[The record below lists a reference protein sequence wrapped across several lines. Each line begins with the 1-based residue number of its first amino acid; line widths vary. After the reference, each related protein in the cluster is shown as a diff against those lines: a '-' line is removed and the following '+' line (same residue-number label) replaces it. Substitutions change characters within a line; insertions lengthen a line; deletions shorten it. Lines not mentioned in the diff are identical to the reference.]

1 MRVNENLSKNGIGVE
16 VSEFSLSDL
25 TAENIDF
32 LRAKWV
38 EYGLIV
44 FPKLPLSHDEFKDF
58 ALSFGEFGDDP
69 FISSLPDYP
78 NIAEIKRSAK
88 EKATPFGGT
97 WHSDWSFMK
106 KPPSATL
113 LHSKIIPPV
122 GGNTLF
128 ANTEKAF
135 AALPDEMKDKL
146 RNLKVIH
153 SAKIPYADDGFYA
166 LEKEERS
173 MKILPSKEAKATFS
187 HPMIKIHPE
196 TKKECLFIN
205 PVYAIN
211 IEDFSEDES
220 QELLWELYEHMI
232 QDQFIYEH
240 IWNENMLIMWDNRTV
255 MHQATGGYD
264 GYDRLLH
271 RITLAAL

>member
-1 MRVNENLSKNGIGVE
+1 MRVSEDLSKNGIGVE
-16 VSEFSLSDL
+16 VSDFSLSDL
-25 TAENIDF
+25 TEENITF
-32 LRAKWV
+32 LRSKWV

-58 ALSFGEFGDDP
+58 ALSFGDFGDDP

-78 NIAEIKRSAK
+78 NIAEIKRSAN

-128 ANTEKAF
+128 ANTERAF
-135 AALPDEMKDKL
+135 AALPDKMKDKL

-205 PVYAIN
+205 PVYTIN
-211 IEDFSEDES
+211 IEGFSEDDS
-220 QELLWELYEHMI
+220 QQLLWELYEHMI
-232 QDQFIYEH
+232 QDKFVYEH
-240 IWNENMLIMWDNRTV
+240 VWNEDMLIMWDNRTV
-255 MHQATGGYD
+255 MHQASGGYD

-271 RITLAAL
+271 RITLAAV

>member
-1 MRVNENLSKNGIGVE
+1 MRVSENLSKNGIGVE
-16 VSEFSLSDL
+16 VTDFSLSDL
-25 TAENIDF
+25 TEENISF
-32 LRAKWV
+32 LRSKWV

-58 ALSFGEFGDDP
+58 ALKFGNFGDDP

-78 NIAEIKRSAK
+78 NIAEIKRSAN

-128 ANTEKAF
+128 ANTERSF
-135 AALPDEMKDKL
+135 AALPEEMKNKL

-187 HPMIKIHPE
+187 HPMVKIHPE
-196 TKKECLFIN
+196 TNKECLFIN
-205 PVYAIN
+205 PVYTIN
-211 IEDFSEDES
+211 VEGFSEDES
-220 QELLWELYEHMI
+220 QQLLWELYEHMI
-232 QDQFIYEH
+232 KDQFVYEH
-240 IWNENMLIMWDNRTV
+240 VWNNDMLIMWDNRTV

-271 RITLAAL
+271 RITLAAV

>member
-1 MRVNENLSKNGIGVE
+1 MRVSENLSKNGIGVE
-16 VSEFSLSDL
+16 VSDFSLADL
-25 TAENIDF
+25 TRENISF
-32 LRAKWV
+32 LRSKWV

-58 ALSFGEFGDDP
+58 ALSFGDFGDDP

-78 NIAEIKRSAK
+78 NIAEIKRSAN

-128 ANTEKAF
+128 ANTEKSF
-135 AALPDEMKDKL
+135 AALPEDMKNRL

-187 HPMIKIHPE
+187 HPMVKIHPE
-196 TKKECLFIN
+196 TNKECLFIN
-205 PVYAIN
+205 PVYTIN
-211 IEDFSEDES
+211 IEGLSEDES
-220 QELLWELYEHMI
+220 QQLLWELYEHMI
-232 QDQFIYEH
+232 QDKFVYEH
-240 IWNENMLIMWDNRTV
+240 VWNQDMLIMWDNRTV

-271 RITLAAL
+271 RITLAAV

>member
-1 MRVNENLSKNGIGVE
+1 MRLSENLSKNGIGVE
-16 VSEFSLSDL
+16 VSDFSLADL
-25 TAENIDF
+25 TRENISF
-32 LRAKWV
+32 LRSKWV
-38 EYGLIV
+38 KYGLIV

-58 ALSFGEFGDDP
+58 ALSFGDFGDDP

-78 NIAEIKRSAK
+78 NIAEIKRSAN

-128 ANTEKAF
+128 ANTEKSF
-135 AALPDEMKDKL
+135 AALPEHMKNRL

-187 HPMIKIHPE
+187 HPMVKIHPE
-196 TKKECLFIN
+196 TNKECLFIN
-205 PVYAIN
+205 PVYTIN
-211 IEDFSEDES
+211 IEGLSEDES
-220 QELLWELYEHMI
+220 QQLLWELYEHMI
-232 QDQFIYEH
+232 QDKFVYEH
-240 IWNENMLIMWDNRTV
+240 VWNEDMLIMWDNRTV

-271 RITLAAL
+271 RITLAAV

>member
-1 MRVNENLSKNGIGVE
+1 MRVSENLSKNGIGVE
-16 VSEFSLSDL
+16 VTDFSLADL
-25 TAENIDF
+25 TEENISF
-32 LRAKWV
+32 LRSKWV

-58 ALSFGEFGDDP
+58 ALSFGDFGDDP

-78 NIAEIKRSAK
+78 NIAEIKRSAN

-128 ANTEKAF
+128 ANTERSF
-135 AALPDEMKDKL
+135 AALPEEMKNKL

-187 HPMIKIHPE
+187 HPMVKIHPE
-196 TKKECLFIN
+196 TNKECLFIN
-205 PVYAIN
+205 PVYTIN
-211 IEDFSEDES
+211 VEGFSEDAS
-220 QELLWELYEHMI
+220 QQLLWELYEHMI
-232 QDQFIYEH
+232 QDRFVYEH
-240 IWNENMLIMWDNRTV
+240 VWTDDMLIMWDNRTV

-271 RITLAAL
+271 RITLAAV

>member
-1 MRVNENLSKNGIGVE
+1 MRLSENLSKNGIGVE
-16 VSEFSLSDL
+16 VSDFSLADL
-25 TAENIDF
+25 TRENISF
-32 LRAKWV
+32 LRSKWV
-38 EYGLIV
+38 KYGLIV

-58 ALSFGEFGDDP
+58 ALSFGDFGDDP

-78 NIAEIKRSAK
+78 NIAEIKRSAN

-113 LHSKIIPPV
+113 LHSKIIPPI

-128 ANTEKAF
+128 ANTEKSF
-135 AALPDEMKDKL
+135 AALPEEMKNKL

-187 HPMIKIHPE
+187 HPMVKIHPE
-196 TKKECLFIN
+196 TNKECLFIN
-205 PVYAIN
+205 PVYTIN
-211 IEDFSEDES
+211 IEGFSEDES
-220 QELLWELYEHMI
+220 QQLLWELYEHMI
-232 QDQFIYEH
+232 QEQFVYEH
-240 IWNENMLIMWDNRTV
+240 VWNEDMLIMWDNRTV

-271 RITLAAL
+271 RITLAAV

>member
-1 MRVNENLSKNGIGVE
+1 MRVSENLSKNGIGVE
-16 VSEFSLSDL
+16 VTDFSLSDL
-25 TAENIDF
+25 TEENISF
-32 LRAKWV
+32 LRSKWV

-58 ALSFGEFGDDP
+58 ALSFGDFGDDP

-78 NIAEIKRSAK
+78 NIAEIKRSAN

-128 ANTEKAF
+128 ANTERSF
-135 AALPDEMKDKL
+135 AALPEEMKNKL

-187 HPMIKIHPE
+187 HPMVKIHPE
-196 TKKECLFIN
+196 TNKECLFIN
-205 PVYAIN
+205 PVYTIN
-211 IEDFSEDES
+211 VEGFSEDES
-220 QELLWELYEHMI
+220 QQLLWELYEHMI
-232 QDQFIYEH
+232 QEQFVYEH
-240 IWNENMLIMWDNRTV
+240 VWNEDMLIMWDNRTV

-271 RITLAAL
+271 RITLAAV

>member
-205 PVYAIN
+205 AVYTIN
-211 IEDFSEDES
+211 IEGFSEDES
-220 QELLWELYEHMI
+220 QQLLWELYEHMI

-240 IWNENMLIMWDNRTV
+240 VWNENMLIMWDNRTV

>member
-1 MRVNENLSKNGIGVE
+1 MRVSENLSKNGIGVE
-16 VSEFSLSDL
+16 VTDFSLSDL
-25 TAENIDF
+25 TEENISF
-32 LRAKWV
+32 LRSKWV

-44 FPKLPLSHDEFKDF
+44 FPELPLSHDEFKDF
-58 ALSFGEFGDDP
+58 ALSFGDFGDDP

-78 NIAEIKRSAK
+78 NIAEIKRSAN

-128 ANTEKAF
+128 ANTERSF
-135 AALPDEMKDKL
+135 AALPEEMKNKL

-187 HPMIKIHPE
+187 HPMVKIHPE
-196 TKKECLFIN
+196 TNKECLFIN
-205 PVYAIN
+205 PVYTIN
-211 IEDFSEDES
+211 IEGLSEDES
-220 QELLWELYEHMI
+220 QQLLWELYEHMI
-232 QDQFIYEH
+232 QDKFVYEH
-240 IWNENMLIMWDNRTV
+240 VWNEDMLIMWDNRTV

-271 RITLAAL
+271 RITLAAV

>member
-1 MRVNENLSKNGIGVE
+1 MRVSENLSKNGIGVE
-16 VSEFSLSDL
+16 VTDFSLSDL
-25 TAENIDF
+25 TEENISF
-32 LRAKWV
+32 LRSKWV

-58 ALSFGEFGDDP
+58 ALSFGDFGDDP

-78 NIAEIKRSAK
+78 NIAEIKRSAN

-128 ANTEKAF
+128 ANTEKSF
-135 AALPDEMKDKL
+135 AALPEKMKNRL

-173 MKILPSKEAKATFS
+173 MKILPSKEAKATYS
-187 HPMIKIHPE
+187 HPMVKIHPE
-196 TKKECLFIN
+196 TNKECLFIN
-205 PVYAIN
+205 PVYTIN
-211 IEDFSEDES
+211 IEGFSEDES
-220 QELLWELYEHMI
+220 QQLLWELYEHMI
-232 QDQFIYEH
+232 QEQFVYEH
-240 IWNENMLIMWDNRTV
+240 VWNEDMLIMWDNRTV

-271 RITLAAL
+271 RITLAAV

>member
-1 MRVNENLSKNGIGVE
+1 MKVSENLSRNGIGVE
-16 VSEFSLSDL
+16 VTNFSLSDL
-25 TAENIDF
+25 TEENISF
-32 LRAKWV
+32 LRSKWV

-44 FPKLPLSHDEFKDF
+44 FPELPLSHDEFKDF
-58 ALSFGEFGDDP
+58 ALSFGDFGDDP

-78 NIAEIKRSAK
+78 NIAEIKRSAN

-128 ANTEKAF
+128 ANTERSF
-135 AALPDEMKDKL
+135 AALPEEMKNKL

-187 HPMIKIHPE
+187 HPMVKIHPE
-196 TKKECLFIN
+196 TNKECLFIN
-205 PVYAIN
+205 PVYTIN
-211 IEDFSEDES
+211 VEGFSEDAS
-220 QELLWELYEHMI
+220 QQLLWELYEHMI
-232 QDQFIYEH
+232 QDQFVYEH
-240 IWNENMLIMWDNRTV
+240 VWNDDMLIMWDNRTV

-271 RITLAAL
+271 RITLAAV

>member
-1 MRVNENLSKNGIGVE
+1 MRVSENLSKNGIGVE
-16 VSEFSLSDL
+16 VTDFSLSDL
-25 TAENIDF
+25 TEENISF
-32 LRAKWV
+32 LRSKWV

-58 ALSFGEFGDDP
+58 ALSFGDFGDDP

-78 NIAEIKRSAK
+78 NIAEIKRSAN

-106 KPPSATL
+106 EPPSATL

-128 ANTEKAF
+128 ANTERSF
-135 AALPDEMKDKL
+135 AALPEEMKNKL

-173 MKILPSKEAKATFS
+173 MKILPSKKAKATFS
-187 HPMIKIHPE
+187 HPMVKIHPE
-196 TKKECLFIN
+196 TNKECLFIN
-205 PVYAIN
+205 PVYTIN
-211 IEDFSEDES
+211 VEGFSEDES
-220 QELLWELYEHMI
+220 QQLLWELYEHMI
-232 QDQFIYEH
+232 KDQFVYEH
-240 IWNENMLIMWDNRTV
+240 VWNDDMLIMWDNRTV

-271 RITLAAL
+271 RITLAAV

>member
-1 MRVNENLSKNGIGVE
+1 MRLSENLSKNGIGVE
-16 VSEFSLSDL
+16 VTDFSLADL
-25 TAENIDF
+25 TEENISF
-32 LRAKWV
+32 LRSKWV

-58 ALSFGEFGDDP
+58 ALSFGNFGDDP

-78 NIAEIKRSAK
+78 NIAEIKRSAN

-135 AALPDEMKDKL
+135 AALPEKMKDKL

-205 PVYAIN
+205 PVYTIN
-211 IEDFSEDES
+211 IEGFSEDES
-220 QELLWELYEHMI
+220 QQLLWELYEHMI
-232 QDQFIYEH
+232 QDQFVYEH
-240 IWNENMLIMWDNRTV
+240 VWNADMLIMWDNRTV

-264 GYDRLLH
+264 GFDRLLH
-271 RITLAAL
+271 RITLAAV

>member
-1 MRVNENLSKNGIGVE
+1 MRLSENLSKNGIGVE
-16 VSEFSLSDL
+16 VSDFSLADL
-25 TAENIDF
+25 TRENISF
-32 LRAKWV
+32 LRSKWV
-38 EYGLIV
+38 KYGLIV

-58 ALSFGEFGDDP
+58 ALSFGDFGDDP

-78 NIAEIKRSAK
+78 NIAEIKRSAN

-128 ANTEKAF
+128 ANTEKSF
-135 AALPDEMKDKL
+135 AALPEKMKNRL

-187 HPMIKIHPE
+187 HPMVKIHPE
-196 TKKECLFIN
+196 TNKECLFIN
-205 PVYAIN
+205 PVYTIN
-211 IEDFSEDES
+211 IEGLSEDES
-220 QELLWELYEHMI
+220 QQLLWELYEHMI
-232 QDQFIYEH
+232 QEQFVYEH
-240 IWNENMLIMWDNRTV
+240 VWNEDMLIMWDNRTV

-271 RITLAAL
+271 RITLAAV

>member
-16 VSEFSLSDL
+16 VSDFSLSDL
-25 TAENIDF
+25 TAENVAF
-32 LRAKWV
+32 LRSKWV

-58 ALSFGEFGDDP
+58 ALSFGNFGDDP

-78 NIAEIKRSAK
+78 NIAEIKRSAN

-113 LHSKIIPPV
+113 LHSKVIPPV

-135 AALPDEMKDKL
+135 AALPEEMKDKL

-196 TKKECLFIN
+196 SKKECLFIN
-205 PVYAIN
+205 PVYTIN
-211 IEDFSEDES
+211 IEGFSEDES
-220 QELLWELYEHMI
+220 QQLLWELYEHMI
-232 QDQFIYEH
+232 QDQFVYEH
-240 IWNENMLIMWDNRTV
+240 VWNEDMLIMWDNRTV

-264 GYDRLLH
+264 GFDRLLH
-271 RITLAAL
+271 RITLAAV

>member
-1 MRVNENLSKNGIGVE
+1 MRVIENLSKNGIGVE
-16 VSEFSLSDL
+16 VSDFSLADL
-25 TAENIDF
+25 TRENISF
-32 LRAKWV
+32 LRSKWV

-44 FPKLPLSHDEFKDF
+44 FPKIPLSHDEFKDF
-58 ALSFGEFGDDP
+58 ALSFGDFGDDP

-78 NIAEIKRSAK
+78 NIAEIKRSAN

-128 ANTEKAF
+128 ANTEKSF
-135 AALPDEMKDKL
+135 AALPEDMKKRL

-187 HPMIKIHPE
+187 HPMVKIHPE
-196 TKKECLFIN
+196 TNKECLFIN
-205 PVYAIN
+205 PVYTIN
-211 IEDFSEDES
+211 IEGLSEDES
-220 QELLWELYEHMI
+220 QQLLWELYEHMI
-232 QDQFIYEH
+232 QDKFVYEH
-240 IWNENMLIMWDNRTV
+240 VWNEDMLIMWDNRTV

-271 RITLAAL
+271 RITLAAV

>member
-1 MRVNENLSKNGIGVE
+1 MRLSENLSKNGIGVE
-16 VSEFSLSDL
+16 VSDFSLSDL
-25 TAENIDF
+25 TRENISF
-32 LRAKWV
+32 LRSKWV

-44 FPKLPLSHDEFKDF
+44 FPRLPLSHDEFKDF
-58 ALSFGEFGDDP
+58 ALSFGDFGDDP

-78 NIAEIKRSAK
+78 NIAEIKRSAN

-128 ANTEKAF
+128 ANTERSF
-135 AALPDEMKDKL
+135 AALPEEMKNKL

-173 MKILPSKEAKATFS
+173 MKILPSKEAKATYS
-187 HPMIKIHPE
+187 HPMVKIHPE
-196 TKKECLFIN
+196 TNKECLFIN
-205 PVYAIN
+205 PVYTIN
-211 IEDFSEDES
+211 IEGFSEDES
-220 QELLWELYEHMI
+220 QQLLWELYEHMI
-232 QDQFIYEH
+232 QEQFVYEH
-240 IWNENMLIMWDNRTV
+240 VWNEDMLIMWDNRTV

-271 RITLAAL
+271 RITLAAV

>member
-1 MRVNENLSKNGIGVE
+1 MRLSENLSKNGIGVE
-16 VSEFSLSDL
+16 VSDFSLADL
-25 TAENIDF
+25 TRENISF
-32 LRAKWV
+32 LRSKWV

-58 ALSFGEFGDDP
+58 ALSFGDFGDDP

-78 NIAEIKRSAK
+78 NIAEIKRSAN

-128 ANTEKAF
+128 ANTEKSF
-135 AALPDEMKDKL
+135 AALPEKMKNRL

-187 HPMIKIHPE
+187 HPMVKIHPE
-196 TKKECLFIN
+196 TNKECLFIN
-205 PVYAIN
+205 PVYTIN
-211 IEDFSEDES
+211 VEGFSEDES
-220 QELLWELYEHMI
+220 QQLLWELYEHMI
-232 QDQFIYEH
+232 KDQFVYEH
-240 IWNENMLIMWDNRTV
+240 VWNDDMLIMWDNRTV

-271 RITLAAL
+271 RITLAAV

>member
-1 MRVNENLSKNGIGVE
+1 MRVSENLSKNGIGVE
-16 VSEFSLSDL
+16 VTDFSLADL
-25 TAENIDF
+25 TEENISF
-32 LRAKWV
+32 LRSKWV

-58 ALSFGEFGDDP
+58 ALSFGDFGDDP

-78 NIAEIKRSAK
+78 NIAEIKRSAN

-128 ANTEKAF
+128 ANTEKSF
-135 AALPDEMKDKL
+135 AALPEHMKNRL

-187 HPMIKIHPE
+187 HPMVKIHPE
-196 TKKECLFIN
+196 TNKECLFIN
-205 PVYAIN
+205 PVYTIN
-211 IEDFSEDES
+211 IEGLSEDES
-220 QELLWELYEHMI
+220 QQLLWELYEHMI
-232 QDQFIYEH
+232 QDKFVYEH
-240 IWNENMLIMWDNRTV
+240 VWNEDMLIMWDNRTV

-271 RITLAAL
+271 RITLAAV

>member
-1 MRVNENLSKNGIGVE
+1 MRLSENLSKNGIGVE
-16 VSEFSLSDL
+16 VSDFSLADL
-25 TAENIDF
+25 TRENISF
-32 LRAKWV
+32 LRSKWV

-44 FPKLPLSHDEFKDF
+44 FPKLPLSHDEFKNF
-58 ALSFGEFGDDP
+58 ALSFGDFGDDP

-78 NIAEIKRSAK
+78 NIAEIKRSAN

-113 LHSKIIPPV
+113 LHSKIIPPI

-128 ANTEKAF
+128 ANTEKSF
-135 AALPDEMKDKL
+135 SALPEEMKNKL

-173 MKILPSKEAKATFS
+173 MKILPSKEAKATYS
-187 HPMIKIHPE
+187 HPMVKIHPE
-196 TKKECLFIN
+196 TNKECLFIN
-205 PVYAIN
+205 PVYTIN
-211 IEDFSEDES
+211 IEGFSEDES
-220 QELLWELYEHMI
+220 QQLLWELYEHMI
-232 QDQFIYEH
+232 QEQFVYEH
-240 IWNENMLIMWDNRTV
+240 VWNKDMLIMWDNRTV

-271 RITLAAL
+271 RITLAAV

>member
-1 MRVNENLSKNGIGVE
+1 MRVSEDLSKNGIGVK
-16 VSEFSLSDL
+16 VSDFSLSDL
-25 TAENIDF
+25 TEKNISF
-32 LRAKWV
+32 LRSKWV

-58 ALSFGEFGDDP
+58 ALSFGDFGDDP

-78 NIAEIKRSAK
+78 DIAEIKRSAN

-128 ANTEKAF
+128 ANTERSF
-135 AALPDEMKDKL
+135 AALPEKMKNKL

-166 LEKEERS
+166 LEKEKRS
-173 MKILPSKEAKATFS
+173 MKILPSKEAKAAFS

-196 TKKECLFIN
+196 TKKECMFIN
-205 PVYAIN
+205 PVYTIN
-211 IEDFSEDES
+211 IEGFSEDES
-220 QELLWELYEHMI
+220 QQLLWELYEHMI
-232 QDQFIYEH
+232 QDQFVYEH
-240 IWNENMLIMWDNRTV
+240 VWNEDMLIMWDNRTV
-255 MHQATGGYD
+255 MHQAMGGYD

-271 RITLAAL
+271 RITLAAV

>member
-1 MRVNENLSKNGIGVE
+1 MRVSENLSKNGIGVE
-16 VSEFSLSDL
+16 VTDFSLSDL
-25 TAENIDF
+25 TEENISF
-32 LRAKWV
+32 LRSKWV

-44 FPKLPLSHDEFKDF
+44 FPELPLSHDEFKDF
-58 ALSFGEFGDDP
+58 ALSFGNFGDDP

-78 NIAEIKRSAK
+78 NIAEIKRSAN

-113 LHSKIIPPV
+113 LHSKIIPPI

-128 ANTEKAF
+128 ANTEKSF
-135 AALPDEMKDKL
+135 SALPEEMKNKL

-187 HPMIKIHPE
+187 HPMVKIHPE
-196 TKKECLFIN
+196 TNKECLFIN
-205 PVYAIN
+205 PVYTIN
-211 IEDFSEDES
+211 IEGLSEDES
-220 QELLWELYEHMI
+220 QQLLWELYEHMI
-232 QDQFIYEH
+232 QDKFVYEH
-240 IWNENMLIMWDNRTV
+240 VWNQDMLIMWDNRTV

-271 RITLAAL
+271 RITLAAV

>member
-1 MRVNENLSKNGIGVE
+1 MRVSENLSKNGIGVE
-16 VSEFSLSDL
+16 VTDFSLADL
-25 TAENIDF
+25 TEENISF
-32 LRAKWV
+32 LRSKWV

-58 ALSFGEFGDDP
+58 ALSFGDFGDDP

-78 NIAEIKRSAK
+78 NIAEIKRSAN

-128 ANTEKAF
+128 ANTERSF
-135 AALPDEMKDKL
+135 AALPEEMKNRL

-187 HPMIKIHPE
+187 HPMVKIHPE
-196 TKKECLFIN
+196 TNKECLFIN
-205 PVYAIN
+205 PVYTIN
-211 IEDFSEDES
+211 VEGFSEDAS
-220 QELLWELYEHMI
+220 QQLLWELYEHMI
-232 QDQFIYEH
+232 QDRFVYEH
-240 IWNENMLIMWDNRTV
+240 VWNDDMLIMWDNRTV

-271 RITLAAL
+271 RITLAAV

>member
-16 VSEFSLSDL
+16 VSDFSLSDL
-25 TAENIDF
+25 TEENIAF
-32 LRAKWV
+32 LRSKWV

-58 ALSFGEFGDDP
+58 ALNFGDFGDDP

-78 NIAEIKRSAK
+78 NIAEIKRSAN

-128 ANTEKAF
+128 ANTEKSF
-135 AALPDEMKDKL
+135 AALPEKMKNKL

-187 HPMIKIHPE
+187 HPMVKIHPE
-196 TKKECLFIN
+196 TNKECLFIN
-205 PVYAIN
+205 PVYTIN
-211 IEDFSEDES
+211 IEGLSEDES
-220 QELLWELYEHMI
+220 QQLLWELYEHMI
-232 QDQFIYEH
+232 QDKFVYEH
-240 IWNENMLIMWDNRTV
+240 VWNKDMLIMWDNRTV
-255 MHQATGGYD
+255 MHQASGGYD

-271 RITLAAL
+271 RITLAAV

>member
-1 MRVNENLSKNGIGVE
+1 MRVSENLSKNGIGVE
-16 VSEFSLSDL
+16 VTDFSLADL
-25 TAENIDF
+25 TEENISL
-32 LRAKWV
+32 LRSKWV

-44 FPKLPLSHDEFKDF
+44 FPKLPLSHEEFKDF
-58 ALSFGEFGDDP
+58 ALSFGDFGDDP

-78 NIAEIKRSAK
+78 NIAEIKRSAN

-128 ANTEKAF
+128 ANTEKSF
-135 AALPDEMKDKL
+135 AALPEHMKNRL

-187 HPMIKIHPE
+187 HPMVKIHPE
-196 TKKECLFIN
+196 TNKECLFIN
-205 PVYAIN
+205 PVYTIN
-211 IEDFSEDES
+211 IEGLSEDES
-220 QELLWELYEHMI
+220 QQLLWELYEHMI
-232 QDQFIYEH
+232 QDKFVYEH
-240 IWNENMLIMWDNRTV
+240 VWNEDMLIMWDNRTV

-271 RITLAAL
+271 RITLAAV

>member
-1 MRVNENLSKNGIGVE
+1 MRVSENLSKNGIGVE
-16 VSEFSLSDL
+16 VSDFSLADL
-25 TAENIDF
+25 TEDNISF
-32 LRAKWV
+32 LRSKWV

-58 ALSFGEFGDDP
+58 ALSFGNFGDDP

-78 NIAEIKRSAK
+78 NIAEIKRSAN

-113 LHSKIIPPV
+113 LHSKVIPPI
-122 GGNTLF
+122 GGNTFF

-135 AALPDEMKDKL
+135 SSLPEEMKNKL
-146 RNLKVIH
+146 RSLKVIH

-173 MKILPSKEAKATFS
+173 MKILPSKEAKATYS
-187 HPMIKIHPE
+187 HPMVKIHPE
-196 TKKECLFIN
+196 TNKECLFIN
-205 PVYAIN
+205 PVYTIN
-211 IEDFSEDES
+211 IEGFSEDES
-220 QELLWELYEHMI
+220 QQLLWELYEHMI
-232 QDQFIYEH
+232 QEQFVYEH
-240 IWNENMLIMWDNRTV
+240 VWNEDMLIMWDNRTV

-271 RITLAAL
+271 RITLAAV

>member
-1 MRVNENLSKNGIGVE
+1 MRVSEDLSKNGIGVK
-16 VSEFSLSDL
+16 VSDFSLSDL
-25 TAENIDF
+25 TEKNISF
-32 LRAKWV
+32 LRSKWV

-58 ALSFGEFGDDP
+58 ALSFGDFGDDP

-78 NIAEIKRSAK
+78 NIAEIKRSAN

-128 ANTEKAF
+128 ANTERSF
-135 AALPDEMKDKL
+135 AALPEKMKNKL

-166 LEKEERS
+166 LEKEKRS

-205 PVYAIN
+205 PVYTIN
-211 IEDFSEDES
+211 IEGFSEDES
-220 QELLWELYEHMI
+220 QQLLWELYEHMI
-232 QDQFIYEH
+232 QDQFVYEH
-240 IWNENMLIMWDNRTV
+240 TWNEDMLIMWDNRTV
-255 MHQATGGYD
+255 MHQAMGGYD

-271 RITLAAL
+271 RITLAAV

>member
-25 TAENIDF
+25 TAENIAF

-78 NIAEIKRSAK
+78 NIAEIKRSAR

-205 PVYAIN
+205 PVYTIN

-220 QELLWELYEHMI
+220 QQLLWELYEHMI

-240 IWNENMLIMWDNRTV
+240 VWNENMLIMWDNRTV

-264 GYDRLLH
+264 GYERLLH

>member
-1 MRVNENLSKNGIGVE
+1 MRLSENLSKNGIGVE
-16 VSEFSLSDL
+16 VSDFSLADL
-25 TAENIDF
+25 TRENISF
-32 LRAKWV
+32 LRSKWV

-44 FPKLPLSHDEFKDF
+44 FPKLSLSHDEFKDF
-58 ALSFGEFGDDP
+58 ALSFGDFGDDP

-78 NIAEIKRSAK
+78 NIAEIKRSAN

-113 LHSKIIPPV
+113 LHSKIIPPI

-128 ANTEKAF
+128 ANTEKSF
-135 AALPDEMKDKL
+135 AALPEKMKNRL

-173 MKILPSKEAKATFS
+173 MKILPSKEAKATYS
-187 HPMIKIHPE
+187 HPMVKIHPE
-196 TKKECLFIN
+196 TNKECLFIN
-205 PVYAIN
+205 PVYTIN
-211 IEDFSEDES
+211 IEGLSEDES
-220 QELLWELYEHMI
+220 QQLLWELYEHMI
-232 QDQFIYEH
+232 QDKFVYEH
-240 IWNENMLIMWDNRTV
+240 VWNEDMLIMWDNRTV

-271 RITLAAL
+271 RITLAAV

>member
-1 MRVNENLSKNGIGVE
+1 MRVSENLSKNGIGVE
-16 VSEFSLSDL
+16 VTDFSLADL
-25 TAENIDF
+25 TEENISF
-32 LRAKWV
+32 LRSKWV

-44 FPKLPLSHDEFKDF
+44 FPELPLSHDEFKDF
-58 ALSFGEFGDDP
+58 ALSFGDFGDDP

-78 NIAEIKRSAK
+78 NIAEIKRSAN

-128 ANTEKAF
+128 ANTERSF
-135 AALPDEMKDKL
+135 AALPEEMKNKL

-205 PVYAIN
+205 PVYTIN
-211 IEDFSEDES
+211 IEGFSEDES
-220 QELLWELYEHMI
+220 QQLLWELYEHMI
-232 QDQFIYEH
+232 QDQFVYEH
-240 IWNENMLIMWDNRTV
+240 VWNEDMLIMWDNRTL

-264 GYDRLLH
+264 GFDRLLH
-271 RITLAAL
+271 RITLAAV

>member
-1 MRVNENLSKNGIGVE
+1 MRVSENLSKNGIGVE
-16 VSEFSLSDL
+16 VTDFSLSDL
-25 TAENIDF
+25 TEENISF
-32 LRAKWV
+32 LRSKWV

-58 ALSFGEFGDDP
+58 ALSFGDFGDDP

-78 NIAEIKRSAK
+78 NIAEIKRSAN

-106 KPPSATL
+106 NPPSATL

-128 ANTEKAF
+128 ANTEKSF
-135 AALPDEMKDKL
+135 AALPEDMKNRL

-187 HPMIKIHPE
+187 HPMVKIHPE
-196 TKKECLFIN
+196 TNKECLFIN
-205 PVYAIN
+205 PVYTIN
-211 IEDFSEDES
+211 VEGFSEDES
-220 QELLWELYEHMI
+220 QQLLWELYEHMI
-232 QDQFIYEH
+232 QDKFVYEH
-240 IWNENMLIMWDNRTV
+240 VWNEDMLIMWDNRTV

-271 RITLAAL
+271 RITLAAV

>member
-1 MRVNENLSKNGIGVE
+1 MKVSENLSKNGIGVE
-16 VSEFSLSDL
+16 VTNFSLSDL
-25 TAENIDF
+25 TEENISF
-32 LRAKWV
+32 LRSKWV

-44 FPKLPLSHDEFKDF
+44 FPELPLSHDEFKDF
-58 ALSFGEFGDDP
+58 ALSFGDFGDDP

-78 NIAEIKRSAK
+78 NIAEIKRSAN

-128 ANTEKAF
+128 ANTERSF
-135 AALPDEMKDKL
+135 AALPEEMKNKL

-187 HPMIKIHPE
+187 HPMVKIHPE
-196 TKKECLFIN
+196 TNKECLFIN
-205 PVYAIN
+205 PVYTIN
-211 IEDFSEDES
+211 VEGFSEDAS
-220 QELLWELYEHMI
+220 QQLLWELYEHMI
-232 QDQFIYEH
+232 QDQFVYEH
-240 IWNENMLIMWDNRTV
+240 VWNDDMLIMWDNRTV

-271 RITLAAL
+271 RITLAAV

>member
-1 MRVNENLSKNGIGVE
+1 MRVSENLSKNGIGVE
-16 VSEFSLSDL
+16 VTDFSLSDL
-25 TAENIDF
+25 TEENISF
-32 LRAKWV
+32 SRSKWV

-44 FPKLPLSHDEFKDF
+44 FPNLPLSHDEFKDF
-58 ALSFGEFGDDP
+58 ALSFGDFGDDP

-78 NIAEIKRSAK
+78 NIAEIKRSAN

-128 ANTEKAF
+128 ANTEKSF
-135 AALPDEMKDKL
+135 AALPEEMKNKL

-187 HPMIKIHPE
+187 HPMVKIHPE
-196 TKKECLFIN
+196 TNKECLFIN
-205 PVYAIN
+205 PVYTIN
-211 IEDFSEDES
+211 VEGFSEDES
-220 QELLWELYEHMI
+220 QQLLWELYEHMI
-232 QDQFIYEH
+232 KDQFVYEH
-240 IWNENMLIMWDNRTV
+240 VWNDDMLSMWDNRTV

-271 RITLAAL
+271 RITLAAV

>member
-25 TAENIDF
+25 TAENIAF

-106 KPPSATL
+106 KPPSATV

-205 PVYAIN
+205 PVYTIN
-211 IEDFSEDES
+211 IEGFSEDES
-220 QELLWELYEHMI
+220 QQLLWELYEHMI

-240 IWNENMLIMWDNRTV
+240 VWNENMLIMWDNRTV

>member
-1 MRVNENLSKNGIGVE
+1 MRLSENLSKNGIGVE
-16 VSEFSLSDL
+16 VSDFSLADL
-25 TAENIDF
+25 TRENISF
-32 LRAKWV
+32 LRSKWV
-38 EYGLIV
+38 KYGLIV

-58 ALSFGEFGDDP
+58 ALSFGDFGDDP

-78 NIAEIKRSAK
+78 NIAEIKRSAN

-122 GGNTLF
+122 GGNTVF
-128 ANTEKAF
+128 ANTEKSF
-135 AALPDEMKDKL
+135 SALPEEMKNKL

-173 MKILPSKEAKATFS
+173 MKILPSKEAKATYS
-187 HPMIKIHPE
+187 HPMVKIHPE
-196 TKKECLFIN
+196 TNKECLFIN
-205 PVYAIN
+205 PVYTIN
-211 IEDFSEDES
+211 IEGLSEDES
-220 QELLWELYEHMI
+220 QQLLWELYEHMI
-232 QDQFIYEH
+232 QEQFVYEH
-240 IWNENMLIMWDNRTV
+240 VWNEDMLIMWDNRTV

-271 RITLAAL
+271 RITLAAV

>member
-1 MRVNENLSKNGIGVE
+1 MRVSENLSKNGIGVE
-16 VSEFSLSDL
+16 VTDFSLSDL
-25 TAENIDF
+25 TEENISF
-32 LRAKWV
+32 LRSKWV

-58 ALSFGEFGDDP
+58 ALSFGDFGDDP

-78 NIAEIKRSAK
+78 NIAEIKRSAN

-128 ANTEKAF
+128 ANTERSF
-135 AALPDEMKDKL
+135 AALPEEMKNKL

-187 HPMIKIHPE
+187 HPMVKIHPE
-196 TKKECLFIN
+196 TNKECLFIN
-205 PVYAIN
+205 PVYTIN
-211 IEDFSEDES
+211 VEGFSEDES
-220 QELLWELYEHMI
+220 QQLLWELYEHMI
-232 QDQFIYEH
+232 KDQFVYEH
-240 IWNENMLIMWDNRTV
+240 VWNEDMLIMWDNRTV

-271 RITLAAL
+271 RITLAAV